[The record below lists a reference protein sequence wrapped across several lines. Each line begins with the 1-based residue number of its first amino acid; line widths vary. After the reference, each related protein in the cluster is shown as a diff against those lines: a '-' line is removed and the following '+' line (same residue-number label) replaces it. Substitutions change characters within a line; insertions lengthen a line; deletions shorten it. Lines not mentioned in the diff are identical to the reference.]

1 MDFKQIKELIR
12 LVNQTDLSE
21 LKIETENFKI
31 NLRSKGYTEAMNKG
45 KSVSGVSF
53 PSVSPVVQS
62 PPAVVPPIS
71 SANLPSETAA
81 SSSSKETS
89 EKPKND
95 KLFTIKSPMIGT
107 FYRSAGPDK
116 PPYVKIG
123 DTISKG
129 DVLCIVEAMKLFNE
143 IESEVNG
150 KVVEVL
156 LDDSSPVEYDQEL
169 FRVELI

>member
-31 NLRSKGYTEAMNKG
+31 SLRSKDYTEALNKS
-45 KSVSGVSF
+45 KSGANLAF
-53 PSVSPVVQS
+53 PSVSPVVHA
-62 PPAVVPPIS
+62 PTPVVA
-71 SANLPSETAA
+71 SAPVVSAPNQETGAT
-81 SSSSKETS
+81 SKEST
-89 EKPKND
+89 PKND
-95 KLFTIKSPMIGT
+95 KLITIKSPMIGT
-107 FYRSAGPDK
+107 FYRSSSPDK

-123 DTISKG
+123 DTITKG

-150 KVVEVL
+150 KIVEIL
-156 LDDSSPVEYDQEL
+156 LDDSSPVEYDQDL
-169 FRVELI
+169 YRVELT

>member
-31 NLRSKGYTEAMNKG
+31 SLRSKDYTEAINKS
-45 KSVSGVSF
+45 KSGGNIAF
-53 PSVSPVVQS
+53 PSVSPVVHAPVPVVGAS
-62 PPAVVPPIS
+62 PIIS
-71 SANLPSETAA
+71 TPKQETAG
-81 SSSSKETS
+81 TS
-89 EKPKND
+89 IEAAPKND
-95 KLFTIKSPMIGT
+95 KLVTIKSPMIGT
-107 FYRSAGPDK
+107 FYRSSSPDK

-150 KVVEVL
+150 KIVEIL
-156 LDDSSPVEYDQEL
+156 LDDSSPVEYDQDL
-169 FRVELI
+169 YRVELA